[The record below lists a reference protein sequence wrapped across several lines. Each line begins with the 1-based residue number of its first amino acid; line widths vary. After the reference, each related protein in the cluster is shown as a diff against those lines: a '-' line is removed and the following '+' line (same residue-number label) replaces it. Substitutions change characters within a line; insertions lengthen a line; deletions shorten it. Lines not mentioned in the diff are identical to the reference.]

1 MRGCRLAVALSV
13 LLIASRVAGAQANDS
28 TGSIV
33 GAVVARDLGIPL
45 PYSVVSV
52 PASGLER
59 FTNERGEFTL
69 SGLPASHVR
78 LVVRHIGYS
87 PATVTVD
94 VHAGRTDSVR

>member
-59 FTNERGEFTL
+59 FTNDRGEFTL
-69 SGLPASHVR
+69 SGLRAGQTQ
-78 LVVRHIGYS
+78 LLVRHIGYS
-87 PATVTVD
+87 PSTLTVEVR
-94 VHAGRTDSVR
+94 AGRTD